1 VSAVVEVVR
10 LLGLAALSG
19 VVAGGVAVG
28 WRWYTR
34 DRLPGRLAVLVGLS
48 AVALVLN
55 SVVALSQFIDVGP
68 DPLSV
73 TRALL
78 TVGTFVTAGVT
89 ALVGRNL
96 GDRFARDSTALVGA
110 RDVDGEVSPLVTTVG
125 RLIAVDL
132 PAPIEDAEGYEPIS
146 EERKATLA
154 GKTLLFPR
162 GLTVAELENR
172 FETRLRED
180 YGVGHTDVSIEPDG
194 TIMHLSVGR
203 RVSGLG
209 AGLAAGTVAVAVRAD
224 PVPDSGPG
232 DRVVLW
238 TEGAEP
244 TRICTGEIRGV
255 SGDVVSLAVERETAS
270 ELDSE
275 ERYRLVTLPGRERV
289 DRDLATLFERAGWR
303 FEAREVEGETEER
316 SVGSVAGRVVALEG
330 ETGFVFSPPSDRVLR
345 AGERIYVIERSE
357 RTESRLGAL
366 RPR

>member
-1 VSAVVEVVR
+1 MSAVVEAVR
-10 LLGLAALSG
+10 ILGLAALSG
-19 VVAGGVAVG
+19 VVAAGVAVG

-68 DPLSV
+68 APLSV

-89 ALVGRNL
+89 ALVGRKL

-132 PAPIEDAEGYEPIS
+132 PTPIEDAEGYEPIS
-146 EERKATLA
+146 EDRKATLA

-172 FETRLRED
+172 IETRLRED
-180 YGVGHTDVSIEPDG
+180 YGVGYTDLSVESDG
-194 TIMHLSVGR
+194 TITHLAVGR

-209 AGLAAGTVAVAVRAD
+209 ASLPTGTVAVAVRAD
-224 PVPDSGPG
+224 PGLDSGPG
-232 DRVVLW
+232 DRVALW

-244 TRICTGEIRGV
+244 TRICTGEIRGR
-255 SGDVVSLAVERETAS
+255 SGDVVSLAVERETAA
-270 ELDSE
+270 ELDPE
-275 ERYRLVTLPGRERV
+275 KRYRLVTLPPRERV
-289 DRDLATLFERAGWR
+289 DRDLALLFERAGWR
-303 FEAREVEGETEER
+303 FEARTIGGDGEGR
-316 SVGSVAGRVVALEG
+316 AVGSFEGRVVALER
-330 ETGFVFSPPSDRVLR
+330 ETGIELSPEADRTVE
-345 AGERIYVIERSE
+345 AGERLYVIERPE
-357 RTESRLGAL
+357 RTESRRGVL